1 MACNEMAASSAAA
14 AFFHPTFVAQ
24 VQEQHQQVHAKG
36 AGLGPPN
43 WPPRPMGSACDGEG
57 GGAAGRGGG
66 GGEQEYLSDEEGLQL
81 AGEKKRRLNVEQVR
95 ALEKSFELG
104 NKLEPERKLQL
115 ARALGMQPRQVA
127 IWFQNRRARWKT
139 KQLEKDFDELRREFE
154 AVKAENEVLR
164 SKNNQLQAEVSA
176 IRGREAAS
184 DVINLN
190 KETEGSCSNRSESS
204 YEINLEISRR
214 TSPLFQTPRPL
225 DMNQAFQGS
234 ATGGRAE
241 AAAVAACPKLEGG
254 HEQENFSNLL
264 CGMEDHPA
272 LIWPWSDHHHH
283 FH

>member
-1 MACNEMAASSAAA
+1 
-14 AFFHPTFVAQ
+14 
-24 VQEQHQQVHAKG
+24 
-36 AGLGPPN
+36 
-43 WPPRPMGSACDGEG
+43 MGSGCDDV
-57 GGAAGRGGG
+57 
-66 GGEQEYLSDEEGLQL
+66 GEQECFSDEEGLQL
-81 AGEKKRRLNVEQVR
+81 VGEKKRRLNVEQVR

-139 KQLEKDFDELRREFE
+139 KQLEKDFGELRREFE
-154 AVKAENEVLR
+154 AVKAENEALR
-164 SKNNQLQAEVSA
+164 SKNNQLQAKVSA

-190 KETEGSCSNRSESS
+190 KDTEGSCSNRSESS
-204 YEINLEISRR
+204 YEINLEISRH
-214 TSPLFQTPRPL
+214 TSPLFQTARAL

-234 ATGGRAE
+234 AAAGRAE
-241 AAAVAACPKLEGG
+241 ATAACPKLECG

-264 CGMEDHPA
+264 CSMEDHSA
-272 LIWPWSDHHHH
+272 FWPWSDHHH

>member
-1 MACNEMAASSAAA
+1 MACNEMAASSSS
-14 AFFHPTFVAQ
+14 AFFHPAFMAQ
-24 VQEQHQQVHAKG
+24 VQEQHQQVHGKG
-36 AGLGPPN
+36 GGQLGPPN
-43 WPPRPMGSACDGEG
+43 WPPRPTSNGCNGE
-57 GGAAGRGGG
+57 GGG

-154 AVKAENEVLR
+154 AVKAENEALR

-176 IRGREAAS
+176 IRGREAAAS

-190 KETEGSCSNRSESS
+190 KDTEGSCSNRSESS
-204 YEINLEISRR
+204 YEINPEISRH
-214 TSPLFQTPRPL
+214 TSPLFQTARPL
-225 DMNQAFQGS
+225 VDMNQAFQGS
-234 ATGGRAE
+234 AAAVGGGRAE
-241 AAAVAACPKLEGG
+241 AAACPKLEVG
-254 HEQENFSNLL
+254 HEPENFSNLL
-264 CGMEDHPA
+264 CGGMEDHSA
-272 LIWPWSDHHHH
+272 FWPWSDHHH